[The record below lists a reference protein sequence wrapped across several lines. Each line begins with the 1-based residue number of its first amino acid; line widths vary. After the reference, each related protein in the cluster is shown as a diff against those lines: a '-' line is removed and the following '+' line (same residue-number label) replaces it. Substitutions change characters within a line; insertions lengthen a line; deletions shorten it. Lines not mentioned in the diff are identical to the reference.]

1 MFGIPIV
8 VLRVALVG
16 WGVILLAVGGCD
28 LLKPRASLVE
38 STPAPGAVLEA
49 SPASVVLRFDEPLG
63 EQAHVRVA
71 STITLSPAQEQEF
84 GSGPEFTANGPDPSD
99 AHRRTLRVELP
110 PGLPGGL
117 YWVSWRTGVTPGG
130 GGRYGQ
136 FCYSVGMPI
145 PESILAENP
154 GGKSER
160 DSRRRQ
166 RNGALVGGL
175 IMFALAAIIRKR
187 P

>member
-8 VLRVALVG
+8 VLRIALAG
-16 WGVILLAVGGCD
+16 WGLILLAVGGCD
-28 LLKPRASLVE
+28 LLQPRASLVE
-38 STPAPGAVLEA
+38 STPAAGAVLEA
-49 SPASVVLRFDEPLG
+49 PPAAVVLRFDEPLG
-63 EQAHVRVA
+63 DQSHVRVA
-71 STITLSPAQEQEF
+71 STITLSPAGEQEY
-84 GSGPEFTANGPDPSD
+84 GSGPEFIANGPDPSD
-99 AHRRTLRVELP
+99 AERRTLRVELP

-130 GGRYGQ
+130 AARYGQ

-145 PESILAENP
+145 PESILAQNP

-160 DSRRRQ
+160 DSRQRQ
-166 RNGALVGGL
+166 RTGALAGGL
-175 IMFALAAIIRKR
+175 ILLALAAIVRKR